1 MTVGSN
7 ERVNCANDCID
18 SNSKPQKDEADAWP
32 TLREAGKESL
42 QRMPPRGT
50 KRASKRLASFAA
62 NWTPRTSA
70 FSVPLGNSRALGS
83 VGKTSHHGVTDPDAL
98 TVG

>member
-18 SNSKPQKDEADAWP
+18 RNSKPQKGEADAWP
-32 TLREAGKESL
+32 TLWEAGKEPL
-42 QRMPPRGT
+42 QPVPPQAQ
-50 KRASKRLASFAA
+50 KRARKRLASLAA

-70 FSVPLGNSRALGS
+70 FSVPLGDSRALGS
-83 VGKTSHHGVTDPDAL
+83 VDKTRDV
-98 TVG
+98 